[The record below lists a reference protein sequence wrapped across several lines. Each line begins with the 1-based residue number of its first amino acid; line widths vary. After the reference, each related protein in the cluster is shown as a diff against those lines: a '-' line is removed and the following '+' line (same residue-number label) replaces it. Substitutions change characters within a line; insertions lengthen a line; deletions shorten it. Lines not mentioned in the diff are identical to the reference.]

1 MENNVLDLL
10 KDCVVQIEKK
20 MESFDSRHI
29 DTGID
34 AWYNREWK
42 SGIFRRAHLEVLDEM
57 EKHNVY
63 LIHFCVFPYLDD
75 PAPVFGMDYVFWNG
89 VLSGAFHDFSPMGE
103 TPMNEWFIEEMK
115 DVVPDKR
122 RPLPDW
128 MSEVSSPAML
138 STTALED
145 YDEAKSVVDRLLA
158 DLDYYLE
165 NVATADV
172 YYNVSYAEQLNK
184 YCSYQKKN
192 PHIKGML
199 KSFGY
204 DMDIVDHFV
213 DTYLF
218 PEV

>member
-20 MESFDSRHI
+20 MESFESRHI

-57 EKHNVY
+57 ENHNVY
-63 LIHFCVFPYLDD
+63 LIHFCVFPFLDD
-75 PAPVFGMDYVFWNG
+75 PSPVFGMDYVFWNG

-103 TPMNEWFIEEMK
+103 TPMNGWFIETMR

-138 STTALED
+138 STTALAD
-145 YDEAKSVVDRLLA
+145 YDESKSVVEKLLQN
-158 DLDYYLE
+158 LDYYLE
-165 NVATADV
+165 KVGTF
-172 YYNVSYAEQLNK
+172 SESLFLKETKK
-184 YCSYQKKN
+184 YCIHQKKN
-192 PHIKGML
+192 PHIKRML
-199 KSFGY
+199 MAFNY
-204 DMDIVDHFV
+204 DEEMVDYFI
-213 DTYLF
+213 DKYLF
-218 PEV
+218 PEP